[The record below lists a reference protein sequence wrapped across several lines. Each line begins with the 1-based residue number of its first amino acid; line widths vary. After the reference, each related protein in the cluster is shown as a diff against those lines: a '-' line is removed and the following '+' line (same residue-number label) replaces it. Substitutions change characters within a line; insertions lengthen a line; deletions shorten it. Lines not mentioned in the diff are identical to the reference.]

1 MAHGQAEDEL
11 CPTQAGLEL
20 AEGNLQNCRL
30 SGYRFVF
37 QCSSFPVLHEFMC
50 VLNPYLT
57 LTAIL
62 KQPVGSPLHLEAP
75 LWPEGA
81 EWRLLSTGTEGPGD
95 L

>member
-1 MAHGQAEDEL
+1 
-11 CPTQAGLEL
+11 
-20 AEGNLQNCRL
+20 
-30 SGYRFVF
+30 
-37 QCSSFPVLHEFMC
+37 MC